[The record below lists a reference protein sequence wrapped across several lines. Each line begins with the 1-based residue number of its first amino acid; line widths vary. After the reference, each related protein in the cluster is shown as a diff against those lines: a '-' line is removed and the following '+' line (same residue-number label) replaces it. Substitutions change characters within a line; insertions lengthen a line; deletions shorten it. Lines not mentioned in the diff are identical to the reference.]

1 VACAAALHLDEEVPM
16 SQGAPSRPAVPEPP
30 RPGRSDR
37 SAWYWLLLIPL
48 LTVLYPPLYN
58 HQDPELFGI
67 PFFYWYQLAMIPVS
81 VACTLVAYFATR
93 GPKQVDR

>member
-1 VACAAALHLDEEVPM
+1 M
-16 SQGAPSRPAVPEPP
+16 SQDAPSPSAVPEPP
-30 RPGRSDR
+30 RSAGSDRSDR

-58 HQDPELFGI
+58 HMDPELFDI

-81 VACTLVAYFATR
+81 VACTLVAYFMTR